1 MHIAVSQSVSQSHRR
16 FPRPPGWLA
25 TKKPS
30 APRGTRQKRACEL
43 GRCSPDRRLTFS
55 PGRRCAPF
63 ARAPAAPGPT
73 RIGPRVRR
81 WCHSPRRRS
90 VEARGWKTATSAR
103 RQSAACMIARHG
115 RARRS
120 GTSEVPLC
128 ARSPDILGMAW
139 RWVATAFSRPL
150 DMAATARW
158 GARLSDQ
165 PLPHSQA
172 ADPKPL
178 EKRQRLRR
186 PISECVKPHVLRSR
200 RSLGPLAS
208 CTTRARVVLTAHAA
222 AHRLRLW
229 QASTT
234 DPSTASGPFSE
245 ALEVRLLLPPRLASL
260 RPPSA
265 CLARERALSWRAMVL
280 GTAAAVSRVS
290 RGRVRRWAERG
301 QLEPFP
307 RYSP

>member
-1 MHIAVSQSVSQSHRR
+1 MVALA
-16 FPRPPGWLA
+16 PRIRPCCPAGGG
-25 TKKPS
+25 S
-30 APRGTRQKRACEL
+30 AP
-43 GRCSPDRRLTFS
+43 PY
-55 PGRRCAPF
+55 
-63 ARAPAAPGPT
+63 PAIPAVPA

-81 WCHSPRRRS
+81 WCHSPRSAQQRRGAGRLPR
-90 VEARGWKTATSAR
+90 ARVAK
-103 RQSAACMIARHG
+103 AACTIARHG

-150 DMAATARW
+150 DMAATALW
-158 GARLSDQ
+158 GGRLSDH

-172 ADPKPL
+172 VDPKPL

-186 PISECVKPHVLRSR
+186 PRCAPAPAPSPRHR
-200 RSLGPLAS
+200 RSLGPLAIRS
-208 CTTRARVVLTAHAA
+208 ARAPVVPTASAA
-222 AHRLRLW
+222 AHRLRRW